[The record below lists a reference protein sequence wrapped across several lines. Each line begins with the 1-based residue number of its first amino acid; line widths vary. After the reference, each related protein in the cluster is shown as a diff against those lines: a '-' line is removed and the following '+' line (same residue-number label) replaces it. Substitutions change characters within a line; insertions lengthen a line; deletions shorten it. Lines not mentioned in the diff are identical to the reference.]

1 MVADLESKPRMGRP
15 PLTSARTLEEM
26 ALTLFVQQGYAR
38 TTVDQIAAAARVNKR
53 TFFRYFRSKADV
65 FWRDFD
71 EEVDL
76 IREELAK
83 TSAELP
89 VMAAIREAVMAA
101 SRYPVDEVPKLHA
114 RMGVIKSEPELLGRF
129 AMHHEAWAH
138 QVSEFVAARTGQPA
152 DSLYPLA
159 IGRATLATCRAA
171 YDRWAAQDDP
181 DYTRYIDPAL
191 RALADGFAEVA
202 SKKEPSA
209 RRAAS

>member
-1 MVADLESKPRMGRP
+1 MVADLEPKPRMGRP
-15 PLTSARTLEEM
+15 PLTSARRLEEV
-26 ALTLFVQQGYAR
+26 ALRLFVEQGYAA
-38 TTVDQIAAAARVNKR
+38 TTVDQIAAAAGVNKR
-53 TFFRYFRSKADV
+53 TFFRYFPSKADV

-71 EEVDL
+71 EEVVL

-83 TSAELP
+83 TSADLP
-89 VMAAIREAVMAA
+89 VMTAIREAVMAA

-138 QVSEFVAARTGQPA
+138 QVSEFVAARTRQAA

-181 DYTRYIDPAL
+181 DYTRYIDAAL
-191 RALADGFAEVA
+191 RALEAGFADVA
-202 SKKEPSA
+202 STTEPVA
-209 RRAAS
+209 RRAVG